1 MEKIKKSELTRFAKD
16 CAFTHKN
23 AVIFVCM
30 SEEIAHSKIGKML
43 KEENSGIL
51 IEVSKRF
58 AKYATEEMEFDT
70 ETSETQDTQN
80 IINDIINCC
89 EENNWFSL
97 GGRLSGSD
105 ACDGAGGGISC
116 GGYRDKVRVCEWT
129 HGLQKG

>member
-89 EENNWFSL
+89 EENNWF
-97 GGRLSGSD
+97 R
-105 ACDGAGGGISC
+105 
-116 GGYRDKVRVCEWT
+116 E
-129 HGLQKG
+129 